1 MSNNLIRGATGD
13 WEIVIGLEV
22 HAQVTSRSKLFSG
35 ASTEFGGEPNAHVSL
50 VDAAMPGM
58 LPVINEECVRQAVR
72 SGLGLNAQINLRSVF
87 DRKNYFYPDLPQ
99 GYQIS
104 QYKSPIVGE
113 GEVTIE
119 LAGGDSAT
127 IGIERLHLEQDAGK
141 SLHDQSPSLSFVDL
155 NRSGVAL
162 MEIVSKPD
170 IRSSEQAKAY
180 VTKLRSILR
189 YLGTCDGDMEKGS
202 LRADVNVSVR
212 KPGGALGTRCEIK
225 NMNSISFIGQAIEYE
240 ARRQIE
246 IIEDGGTIDQET
258 RLFDP
263 NKGETRPMRSKEEAH
278 DYRYFPDPDLLPLEF
293 TQDYVDALRAELPE
307 LPDQKKARFVAEL
320 GMNEYNAAVLV
331 ADKDAADF
339 FEATLAGLDEK
350 AKSLGRPKVAGEVS
364 KWVQGELFGAM
375 NKEGIEVADSPVS
388 PEQMAILLWL
398 MFDNEINGTIAKE
411 ILKILWTEGGDPRVI
426 VEKRGMKQ
434 VTDLGEI
441 EKVVDGIMAANP
453 DKVAQAKAKPA
464 AIQWFV
470 GQVMKASGGK
480 ANPQAVNDLLKSK
493 LGI

>member
-1 MSNNLIRGATGD
+1 MNAPIKPSKLIKGATGD
-13 WEIVIGLEV
+13 WEVVIGLEV
-22 HAQVTSRSKLFSG
+22 HAQVSSQSKLFSG

-119 LAGGDSAT
+119 LSGGDSAT

-141 SLHDQSPSLSFVDL
+141 SLHDQSPTLSFVDL
-155 NRSGVAL
+155 KRSRAAL
-162 MEIVSKPD
+162 VEIVSKRD

-212 KPGGALGTRCEIK
+212 KPGGPLGTRCEIK
-225 NMNSISFIGQAIEYE
+225 NMNSISFIGDALEFE

-246 IIEDGGTIDQET
+246 ILEDGGAIDQET
-258 RLFDP
+258 RLYGP
-263 NKGETRPMRSKEEAH
+263 NNVET
-278 DYRYFPDPDLLPLEF
+278 
-293 TQDYVDALRAELPE
+293 
-307 LPDQKKARFVAEL
+307 
-320 GMNEYNAAVLV
+320 
-331 ADKDAADF
+331 
-339 FEATLAGLDEK
+339 
-350 AKSLGRPKVAGEVS
+350 
-364 KWVQGELFGAM
+364 
-375 NKEGIEVADSPVS
+375 
-388 PEQMAILLWL
+388 
-398 MFDNEINGTIAKE
+398 
-411 ILKILWTEGGDPRVI
+411 
-426 VEKRGMKQ
+426 
-434 VTDLGEI
+434 
-441 EKVVDGIMAANP
+441 
-453 DKVAQAKAKPA
+453 
-464 AIQWFV
+464 
-470 GQVMKASGGK
+470 
-480 ANPQAVNDLLKSK
+480 
-493 LGI
+493 